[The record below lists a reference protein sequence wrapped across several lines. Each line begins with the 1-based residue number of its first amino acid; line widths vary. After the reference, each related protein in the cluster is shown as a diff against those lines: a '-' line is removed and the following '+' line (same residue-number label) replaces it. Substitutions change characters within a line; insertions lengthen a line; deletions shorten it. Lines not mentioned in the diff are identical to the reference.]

1 MVTLQKSKINLRGF
15 FFFFFFNNVCMIF
28 SSCLPGYNSNGQTED
43 KPHRTISVK
52 AFTHFSLL
60 TEEIYRETMS

>member
-1 MVTLQKSKINLRGF
+1 
-15 FFFFFFNNVCMIF
+15 MIF